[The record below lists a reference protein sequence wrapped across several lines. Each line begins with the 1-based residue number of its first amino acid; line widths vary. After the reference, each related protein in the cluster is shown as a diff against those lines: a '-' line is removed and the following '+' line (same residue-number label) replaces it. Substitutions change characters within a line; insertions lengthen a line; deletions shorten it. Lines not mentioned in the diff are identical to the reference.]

1 MKKLNEFLE
10 SSPHWVLFIFCW
22 FLCTVVVAF
31 TFYGMNA
38 ILPSEDP
45 NYVNAF
51 TPFACLKIGAGL
63 GILFGLL
70 MVLMIQTNG
79 KSSIFWELARQ
90 LEAEI
95 EETETK
101 EQILSLYENKFNELR
116 KRSLG
121 GPHSTEIV
129 RLDTIMQTRIKFL
142 K

>member
-1 MKKLNEFLE
+1 MKKLNKFLE

-38 ILPSEDP
+38 ILPSED
-45 NYVNAF
+45 VNAF
-51 TPFACLKIGAGL
+51 TPFVCLKIGAGL

-101 EQILSLYENKFNELR
+101 EQILSLYENKFNALR

-121 GPHSTEIV
+121 GPHSTEIT
-129 RLDTIMQTRIKFL
+129 RIYTIMQTRIKFL